1 MRNFPSFK
9 QSETKD
15 CGPTC
20 LKIIGKY
27 YGRNLE
33 INRLRELSE
42 TTREGSSLFGLSEA
56 IEKVGFRSLGVQWG
70 YNQLKKATFPCIVHW
85 KESHY
90 VVPYKIQK
98 DKVYVSD
105 PAHGLV
111 TYTPKEFIE
120 NWIGP
125 NATPETQEGVTL
137 LVEPA
142 PSFYQEE
149 DEKEQKL
156 GLSFITKYLFKYR
169 RFIVQ
174 LVIGLL
180 VASLLQLIVPFLTQG
195 VVDVGIKNLDMDFV
209 YMVLVAQLSLYLGK
223 AFLEI
228 IRSWILL
235 HLTTRIN
242 IELVSDFFIKL
253 MNLPISYFD
262 TKITGDLMQRI
273 NDHQRIE
280 QVLTTSSITTLFSTF
295 NLAVFSVVLFYYN
308 WEIFSIFF
316 VGTTFYFGW
325 VFFFFKRR
333 KELDFKRFA
342 QISKEQS
349 KVIELI
355 NGMQE
360 IKLHNAERRMRWT
373 WEYMQA
379 GLFRI
384 ASKGLRLEQTQS
396 VGSNLINEIKN
407 VLITILS
414 AKLVIDGEI
423 TLGMMLSITFIVGQ
437 LNGPISQLI
446 QFFRDMQ
453 DARISVERLSEIH
466 NMSDE
471 EPVDKRL
478 THVLPKTKHLTL
490 DNISFRY
497 KNSDDLFSNLSLKI
511 PENKTTAIV
520 GTSGSG
526 KTTLMKLLLRFY
538 DPAGGRIMV
547 GHSDIQSISQSR
559 WRQSCGIVM
568 QDGYIFND
576 TITRNIA
583 VGEEEINM
591 DHLMYVAGLANI
603 GTFIE
608 GLPMGYH
615 TTIGSEGM
623 GLSAGQKQRILIAR
637 ALYKNPEFLFFD
649 EATSAL
655 DADNEMVVMN
665 NLDRF
670 LVNRTAVVVAHRL
683 STVKNAHQIIV
694 LEGGK
699 VKEQGTHAELVKKRG
714 RYFELVRNQLELGN

>member
-1 MRNFPSFK
+1 MKKFPSYL
-9 QSETKD
+9 QSESKD
-15 CGPTC
+15 CGPSC

-33 INRLRELSE
+33 INRLREFSE

-56 IEKVGFRSLGVQWG
+56 IEKVGFRSLGVQLG
-70 YNQLKKATFPCIVHW
+70 FDQLKKATFPCIVHW

-90 VVPYKIQK
+90 VVPYRIQK

-111 TYTPKEFIE
+111 TYTSKEFIE
-120 NWIGP
+120 HWIGP
-125 NATPETQEGVTL
+125 NATPDTQEGITL

-142 PSFYQEE
+142 PSFYQDD
-149 DEKEQKL
+149 DEKERLL

-174 LVIGLL
+174 LVLGLL
-180 VASLLQLIVPFLTQG
+180 VASLLQLMVPFLTQG
-195 VVDVGIKNLDMDFV
+195 VVDVGIKNLDIDFV

-223 AFLEI
+223 AFLEV

-262 TKITGDLMQRI
+262 SKITGDLMQRI

-295 NLAVFSVVLFYYN
+295 NLALFSLVLFYYN
-308 WEIFSIFF
+308 WEVFSIFLF
-316 VGTTFYFGW
+316 GTICYFGW

-333 KELDFKRFA
+333 KELDFKRFT

-373 WEYMQA
+373 WEYLQA
-379 GLFRI
+379 SLFKI
-384 ASKGLRLEQTQS
+384 ASKSLRLEQTQS

-407 VLITILS
+407 VFITVLS
-414 AKLVIDGEI
+414 AKLVIEGEI
-423 TLGMMLSITFIVGQ
+423 SLGMMLSITFIVGQ
-437 LNGPISQLI
+437 LNGPITQLI
-446 QFFRDMQ
+446 QFFRDVQ
-453 DARISVERLSEIH
+453 DAKISVERLSEIH
-466 NMSDE
+466 NMPDE
-471 EPVDKRL
+471 EPADKRL
-478 THVLPKTKHLTL
+478 THVLPKTTHLL
-490 DNISFRY
+490 LENISFKY
-497 KNSDDLFSNLSLKI
+497 KNSDDLFRSLSLEI

-538 DPAGGRIMV
+538 DPSGGRILV
-547 GHSDIQSISQSR
+547 GQSDIQSISQST
-559 WRQSCGIVM
+559 WRKSCGIVM

-576 TITRNIA
+576 TIARNIG
-583 VGEEEINM
+583 VGEDEINQER
-591 DHLMYVAGLANI
+591 LMYVAGLANI
-603 GTFIE
+603 SIFIE
-608 GLPMGYH
+608 GLPLGYN

-637 ALYKNPEFLFFD
+637 ALYKDPKFLFFD

-655 DADNEMVVMN
+655 DADNEMVVMK

-670 LVNRTAVVVAHRL
+670 LANRTAVVVAHRL

-694 LEGGK
+694 LEEGK
-699 VKEQGTHAELVKKRG
+699 VKEKGTHAELVKKKG
-714 RYFELVRNQLELGN
+714 RYFELVKNQLELGV